1 LDCQPQIGR
10 IVEKLQQ
17 VLRAEKPSFG
27 SETHRFVLAE
37 PIGEEAILLFES
49 QHGVRLPGDYRQF
62 LVLAGGSGAG
72 PYYGILPLDKWD
84 DANGGRNTLPADY
97 LARPC
102 PLVPGTKAKLPL
114 RAGSES
120 GIDPR
125 DELLHGCIALVSQGC
140 SYYAILIVSGAARGR
155 VAYISLD
162 DPENVYFPEN
172 LSFLSWYERWLDELL
187 AGYDTTWFGYGALG
201 TEEEL
206 ALRLKD
212 PALSADDKSAALRTL
227 MRIDPLTLS
236 TMEILSA
243 YSKDTSEAP
252 TPRATAASLFISRS
266 DDTAYVRLLLQ
277 DSCAEIRKEVLLA
290 IVRKKSPTLTDAVR
304 QLIHDP
310 DSTVVDKALLH
321 GKGILT
327 RSEIAPFLK
336 SENVDLRRTA
346 IYSLG
351 GAPDACVEELLALA
365 SPEADQYCRIY
376 AIQALRDLKHRAA
389 RAPLEKL
396 LKRETEALVRTN
408 ILRALENLD
417 KRGSGKSILKQ

>member
-10 IVEKLQQ
+10 IVEKLQR
-17 VLRAEKPSFG
+17 VRRAEKPSFG
-27 SETHRFVLAE
+27 AETHRFFLAE
-37 PIGEEAILLFES
+37 PIGEEAILLFEN
-49 QHGVRLPGDYRQF
+49 QHGVRLPEDYRQF
-62 LVLAGGSGAG
+62 LMLAGGSGGG

-102 PLVPGTKAKLPL
+102 PLVPGTKAKLTA
-114 RAGSES
+114 RANSES
-120 GIDPR
+120 GVDPR
-125 DELLHGCIALVSQGC
+125 DELLQGSIALAHQGC
-140 SYYAILIVSGAARGR
+140 SYYSILIVSGEARGR

-162 DPENVYFPEN
+162 DPEYVYFPEN
-172 LSFLSWYERWLDELL
+172 LNFLSWYERWLDELL
-187 AGYDTTWFGYGALG
+187 AGYNTMWFGYGALG

-212 PALSADDKSAALRTL
+212 PAISADDKSAALRTL
-227 MRIDPLTLS
+227 IRIDPLTHS
-236 TMEILSA
+236 TMEILSD
-243 YSKDTSEAP
+243 YSKDTNEGP

-266 DDTAYVRLLLQ
+266 ADPVYVRLLLQ
-277 DSCAEIRKEVLLA
+277 DSCAQIRKEVLLA
-290 IVRKKSPTLTDAVR
+290 VVRKKSPMLKDAVR

-351 GAPDACVEELLALA
+351 GSPNACVEELLALA
-365 SPEADQYCRIY
+365 FSEADQYCRIY
-376 AIQALRDLKHRAA
+376 AIQALRDLKNRAA

-396 LKRETEALVRTN
+396 LKRETDALVRTN

-417 KRGSGKSILKQ
+417 KRSSGKSLKQ